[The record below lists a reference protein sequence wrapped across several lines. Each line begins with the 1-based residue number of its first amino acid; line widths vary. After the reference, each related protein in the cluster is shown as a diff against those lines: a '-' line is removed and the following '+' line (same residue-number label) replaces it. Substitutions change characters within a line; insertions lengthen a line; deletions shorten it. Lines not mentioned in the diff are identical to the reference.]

1 MLPDARYVTVED
13 AARQI
18 KVQPITLRRWLA
30 IGTMPQLEFE
40 GTGYVLQSDVD
51 AFNEACQCR
60 NQRSAAER
68 KRVKTVAS

>member
-1 MLPDARYVTVED
+1 MLANEGYVTVED

-30 IGTMPQLEFE
+30 IGTMPHIEGE

-60 NQRSAAER
+60 NQRSDIDRELEKAL
-68 KRVKTVAS
+68 VS

>member
-1 MLPDARYVTVED
+1 MLPDERYVTVED

-30 IGTMPQLEFE
+30 IGTMPYVESE
-40 GTGYVLQSDVD
+40 DTGYVLQSDVD
-51 AFNEACQCR
+51 AFNEACLCR

-68 KRVKTVAS
+68 QRLQTVAS